1 MMIPFQLDSIRGK
14 NGIIEK
20 LVIKNMDEEKEL
32 KVDYFLPFFGLST
45 NLGPIKDWELEL
57 EKNILKVKQETCE
70 TNLNGIFAIGDVCS
84 YPGKLN
90 LSSLVLQK
98 QQLLHTIVTTKLIQI
113 KLFTLNIPPLKAL
126 ISCNLIS
133 VFLIFEWTIYWNINI
148 FTLLISKFSQ
158 FGSNFF

>member
-1 MMIPFQLDSIRGK
+1 MKKKR
-14 NGIIEK
+14 
-20 LVIKNMDEEKEL
+20 IKSRL
-32 KVDYFLPFFGLST
+32 FSSFFGLST

-70 TNLNGIFAIGDVCS
+70 TNLNGIFAIGDVVLLS
-84 YPGKLN
+84 RKVKTYPHWFCR
-90 LSSLVLQK
+90 SR
-98 QQLLHTIVTTKLIQI
+98 LLHTIVTTKLIQI

-133 VFLIFEWTIYWNINI
+133 VFLIFEWTIYWNINV